1 VKLRPLLVVGLV
13 LVVLGCSAYKPT
25 PTSFKLPRGD
35 QAVEVFGARVGVK
48 AYDDPKEAKAAFQG
62 FDIRAAGLL
71 PIQIVVQND
80 GPYTL
85 RMNAAQTF
93 VEDANENLWPVM
105 EKKLAYERVAKYA
118 DTNAAFKEGA
128 HKGFMGAAAGAL
140 IGAAI
145 GVVSSA
151 NVATAAAKGAAVA
164 GAGAAVIGGASAK
177 ASGDARREAIEDL
190 RKKELENKLI
200 APGSLVYGFVFFPGE
215 VEDAT
220 LLRLQLRI
228 ADSSRADAIEF
239 AL

>member
-1 VKLRPLLVVGLV
+1 MKLAPLWFVLLALAVGS
-13 LVVLGCSAYKPT
+13 CSSYKPT

-35 QAVEVFGARVGVK
+35 QAVEVFGARVSVK
-48 AYDDPKEAKAAFQG
+48 AYDDPKEAKQAFQG

-71 PIQIVVQND
+71 PVQVVVQND

-85 RMNAAQTF
+85 RMNPAQTF

-105 EKKLAYERVAKYA
+105 EKKLAYDRIAKYA
-118 DTNAAFKEGA
+118 DTHAAFKEGA
-128 HKGFMGAAAGAL
+128 HKGFMGAMAGAL

-145 GVVSSA
+145 GVVSSGS
-151 NVATAAAKGAAVA
+151 VAGAAAKGAAL
-164 GAGAAVIGGASAK
+164 GAAGGAVVGGASAK

-190 RKKELENKLI
+190 RQKELENKVI

-220 LLRLQLRI
+220 LLCLQLRI
-228 ADSSRADAIEF
+228 ADTSRADAIEF
-239 AL
+239 PL